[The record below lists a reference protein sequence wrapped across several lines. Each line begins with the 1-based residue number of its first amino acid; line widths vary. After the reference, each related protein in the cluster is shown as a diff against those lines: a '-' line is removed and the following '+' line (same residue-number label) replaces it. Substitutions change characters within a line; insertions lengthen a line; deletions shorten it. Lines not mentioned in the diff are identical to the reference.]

1 VTSFGLDGARR
12 VCLYSLRVPC
22 AQVARV
28 WRAQHRTRDDR
39 GPLPDIFKLYLP
51 LQLLGIYA
59 QDSLALFHIPVGSL
73 LVCGVCALAFE
84 EGTRMR
90 IFFLFAFGMA
100 THYVLD
106 VLLIHVSGGLA
117 LLWPLSWQTWALQLV
132 RPDNWLGTTI
142 LVAAAIIVWLVL
154 KVRSNRRVGRV
165 GRTHDETSSDV

>member
-1 VTSFGLDGARR
+1 MGHVAFAFILCAFLALRWPVFGGRNTVLVMIGA
-12 VCLYSLRVPC
+12 L
-22 AQVARV
+22 
-28 WRAQHRTRDDR
+28 
-39 GPLPDIFKLYLP
+39 LPDIFKLYLP

-59 QDSLALFHIPVGSL
+59 QDSLALFHIPVGTL

-84 EGTRMR
+84 EGTCMR
-90 IFFLFAFGMA
+90 VFFLFAFGMA

-117 LLWPLSWQTWALQLV
+117 LLWPLSWGTWALQLV